1 MKKRGMAMVDD
12 QHARFVRAL
21 LSLEGL
27 SVGDALGERFFF
39 PGSRAPIMIARRQLP
54 PRHWHYTDDT
64 RMALSIVAILHKH
77 GTIDQVALALHFA
90 KLYVQE
96 PRRGYGR
103 AMHDLLPAIHFGDSW
118 REAASALFG
127 GRGSFGNGAAMR
139 IAPMGAYFAD
149 DLDRVAIEAER
160 AAVITHT
167 HPEAVAGAIAVA
179 IATAHAVRSR
189 EGSPVPDWRTFI
201 DVVLLHVPASEVRD
215 TLQMARGLPDDLTI
229 EQVCARIGNGSRISV
244 QDTVPFVLWCA
255 AHHLHDFEEAIW
267 TTLGGFGDM
276 DTNAAMVGGIVAPA
290 VGLERIPTAWRD
302 AREPLPDWLPRPS

>member
-1 MKKRGMAMVDD
+1 MVDD

-39 PGSRAPIMIARRQLP
+39 PGSRTPIMIARRQLP

-64 RMALSIVAILHKH
+64 RMALSIVAILHEY
-77 GTIDQVALALHFA
+77 GTIDQDALALHFA

-96 PRRGYGR
+96 PRRGYGP

-118 REAASALFG
+118 REAAAALFG
-127 GRGSFGNGAAMR
+127 GMGSFGNGAAMR

-215 TLQMARGLPDDLTI
+215 TLQMARDLPDDLTI
-229 EQVCARIGNGSRISV
+229 EQVCARIGNGSRISA